1 MIQRILASL
10 AIAFLLMAHPCVDL
24 VEAQSS
30 VRYHSTIALAPL
42 VGALMLD
49 LLILTALFFFAMFV
63 ARKLGIWPWVRLAL
77 AAWLPLLLVRRI
89 GLMLGPQLNPRLA
102 QLLFVL
108 GVVGLYLLWRRQK
121 PVFFFLMKSG
131 SAALACLGISALL
144 LATRMIPI
152 ARWHPA
158 QPIATQAASMP
169 AHAGPHLRIVWI
181 VFDELSYDQTFGH
194 RLAGLQLPAF
204 DALSGES
211 VKYSRVQPVGDR
223 TEQVLPSLLLGRT
236 IQDVKYTWSNQLM
249 VQLPLSLR
257 WIPFRAART
266 PFALAKERGWNT
278 GVVGWYNPYCSLLK
292 PYLDDCY
299 WSHYDVEN
307 PAWTLVPGQSAF
319 SGAMDGLGVVF
330 GSRADKEKIETEAAR
345 SRLHLI
351 SEQKIYA
358 HALTLAANDR
368 IDLMLLHLPVP
379 HFPNVYDR
387 HTGKF
392 TLRGNSYADNLVL
405 ADIDLAGLLKEL
417 QASPRWADT
426 MVIVCGDHSWRAPW
440 WRITPYW
447 TAEDERISDGGKF
460 DPRPAM
466 LVHYPGQTAG
476 FVDSEAVSLM
486 EVHRIIASMI
496 TTGHA
501 PVRLP
506 ELQQAQSQAMPAH

>member
-1 MIQRILASL
+1 MTQRILTAL

-24 VEAQSS
+24 VQAQSS
-30 VRYHSTIALAPL
+30 IRYHSKIGLAPL
-42 VGALMLD
+42 VFALLLD
-49 LLILTALFFFAMFV
+49 LLILTSLFFLVMFV
-63 ARKLGIWPWVRLAL
+63 ARKLRVWPWLRLLL
-77 AAWLPLLLVRRI
+77 AAWLPLLLVRRV
-89 GLMLGPQLNPRLA
+89 GLMLGHLLPPKLE
-102 QLLFVL
+102 QLLFVVTL
-108 GVVGLYLLWRRQK
+108 LVLFYLWRKQLSAFTFIMR
-121 PVFFFLMKSG
+121 SG
-131 SAALACLGISALL
+131 AAALAFLGISTLL
-144 LATRMIPI
+144 LAARMIPI

-158 QPIATQAASMP
+158 QPIAIETANLP
-169 AHAGPHLRIVWI
+169 AHPNHLRIVWI
-181 VFDELSYDQTFGH
+181 VFDELSYDQTFEH
-194 RLAGLQLPAF
+194 RLGGLQLPAF
-204 DALSGES
+204 DALSRES
-211 VKYSRVQPVGDR
+211 VKYSMVQPIGDR
-223 TEQVLPSLLLGRT
+223 TEQILPSLLLGRT
-236 IQDVKYTWSNQLM
+236 IQDVDYTWSNQLK

-292 PYLDDCY
+292 QYLDDCF
-299 WSHYDVEN
+299 WAHYDVEN

-330 GSRADKEKIETEAAR
+330 GSRAAKSQIETEAAR
-345 SRLHLI
+345 SRLHLL

-358 HALTLAANDR
+358 HALALAANDR
-368 IDLMLLHLPVP
+368 IDLMLLHMPVP

-417 QASPRWADT
+417 QTSPRWQDT
-426 MVIVCGDHSWRAPW
+426 MVVVCGDHSWRNPW

-447 TAEDERISDGGKF
+447 TAEDERISHGGKF

-466 LVHYPGQTAG
+466 LVHYPGQTEG

-501 PVRLP
+501 QVSLP
-506 ELQQAQSQAMPAH
+506 ELQQPPPTPAQ